1 MLFSERESGLG
12 WIGKRPRSHP
22 IWRLVLERPL
32 EFDADDVRR
41 SLDPLL
47 ERARG
52 GELTPVISLER
63 LSGHPFSGGHDARQ
77 IADRLAAVVPEARVL
92 VVVREQRSMIASTY
106 KQFVKAGGAQTFA
119 HFVEP
124 RGKQNWR
131 VPQFDFRHF
140 EYHHL
145 IRYYRSLFGADRVLV
160 LPYEQLVGDP
170 RAFVARIGDF
180 AGRPLAA
187 PLLDRLPYGR
197 NLNPSPSALTVA
209 ALRRLNRFAPR
220 NELNPAPI
228 VELDAAE
235 RLADWMKAGDVL
247 SRGPAAGLAA
257 RAEAR
262 LRSEVEQAVGTRY
275 AASNRETAELAGL
288 DLASY
293 RWPV

>member
-1 MLFSERESGLG
+1 
-12 WIGKRPRSHP
+12 
-22 IWRLVLERPL
+22 
-32 EFDADDVRR
+32 
-41 SLDPLL
+41 
-47 ERARG
+47 
-52 GELTPVISLER
+52 
-63 LSGHPFSGGHDARQ
+63 
-77 IADRLAAVVPEARVL
+77 
-92 VVVREQRSMIASTY
+92 VREQRSMIASTY

-262 LRSEVEQAVGTRY
+262 LRSEVEQAVGTRR
-275 AASNRETAELAGL
+275 ATARRRSSPGSTWRRTAGL
-288 DLASY
+288 SRPRRSARARRGRPRVRRSARSSPRRGRCGTRRSARRARRTARPGRSSSRARAS
-293 RWPV
+293 R